1 MKPHPSRLALAL
13 ALLLGLGAAQAAS
26 AADFPD
32 GATTPSAAELQQR
45 LAGNNFSVA
54 YANGGSARL
63 QFKRDGYFFVN
74 ASNNY
79 SDNGEW
85 RVEDGKVCTRSQKQ
99 DANCFAAR
107 IDADKLLIQRATGEI
122 LCYEPR

>member
-1 MKPHPSRLALAL
+1 MNPHPSRLALAV
-13 ALLLGLGAAQAAS
+13 LLGLGAVQAAS

-54 YANGGSARL
+54 YANGGNARL

-74 ASNNY
+74 TSSNY

-99 DANCFAAR
+99 GANCFAAR
-107 IDADKLLIQRATGEI
+107 VDADRLLIQRANGEI
-122 LCYEPR
+122 IRYEPK